1 MIASLPEEVLVVYLS
16 GPMTG
21 IADFNRA
28 EFDRRAQELRR
39 LGFLVRN
46 PADISREFGTDRPY
60 GFYLKRAL
68 EDLLSSDVV
77 WCFGDISKSR
87 GARLE
92 VRVAKTCHIPVFF
105 EGENK

>member
-60 GFYLKRAL
+60 EFYFKRAL
-68 EDLLSSDVV
+68 RMMLDADVV
-77 WCFGDISKSR
+77 YVFGDTTQSR
-87 GARLE
+87 GVEMELQ
-92 VRVAKTCHIPVFF
+92 VAKMAGMQVVW
-105 EGENK
+105 EGR